1 MKNEIVRQ
9 EKENNEA
16 ITGLVQNLENEI
28 KVNVETINS
37 LRESLESK
45 ERVFLQY
52 EKNNEK
58 IRKELQDTIGIKSG
72 HISTLLKDKFEFMG
86 EWTLRV
92 NNIPTIFLI
101 QFVESRMMKHILI

>member
-58 IRKELQDTIGIKSG
+58 IRKE
-72 HISTLLKDKFEFMG
+72 
-86 EWTLRV
+86 
-92 NNIPTIFLI
+92 
-101 QFVESRMMKHILI
+101 